1 MRQSLSVKK
10 RWQQNQNLQVKQ
22 LGFKVNQ
29 NVKVDE
35 LRLICHDE
43 NLEFNDFVG
52 FNSVKDPDPES
63 GVFLAPGSGIEKN
76 PDP

>member
-1 MRQSLSVKK
+1 VRQLLSGKK

-43 NLEFNDFVG
+43 NLEFNVFVG
-52 FNSVKDPDPES
+52 FNSVEDPES
-63 GVFLAPGSGIEKN
+63 GVFLALGSGIEKN